1 MHPIPSLSSSK
12 QPEGIFHV
20 TKSTWLRKKSRFFAR
35 KNKHLSH
42 LECHRIWKSN
52 LSVMI
57 RTIKKFYVSN
67 ADFCPE
73 ALKTVAHLRLEFLGE
88 KKV

>member
-1 MHPIPSLSSSK
+1 M
-12 QPEGIFHV
+12 
-20 TKSTWLRKKSRFFAR
+20 
-35 KNKHLSH
+35 SH

-88 KKV
+88 KKVEICSANKNVNILFIETLFTSYSRKDKL

>member
-1 MHPIPSLSSSK
+1 M
-12 QPEGIFHV
+12 
-20 TKSTWLRKKSRFFAR
+20 
-35 KNKHLSH
+35 SH

-88 KKV
+88 KKKVEICSANKNVNILFIETLFTSYSRKDKL

>member
-1 MHPIPSLSSSK
+1 M
-12 QPEGIFHV
+12 
-20 TKSTWLRKKSRFFAR
+20 
-35 KNKHLSH
+35 SH